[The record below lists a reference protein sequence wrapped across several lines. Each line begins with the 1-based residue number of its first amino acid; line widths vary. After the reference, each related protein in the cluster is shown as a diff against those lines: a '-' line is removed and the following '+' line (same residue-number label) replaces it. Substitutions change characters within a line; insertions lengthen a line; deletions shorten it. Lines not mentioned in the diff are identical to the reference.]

1 MLQLTT
7 MASDPV
13 KNPVP
18 VTTPELATFRR
29 QVWLQVYLPLG
40 LGIVAVV
47 AVGLGLWLAG
57 VGQASVWADIG
68 LVYLIVTGMVLLLV
82 FLAVVIALTLGV
94 SWLILRLPEPAQR
107 FQEIVTRIARLIR
120 LVADRSAQPFIGAR
134 AGWISLRALP
144 GLRRRR
150 TRTD

>member
-1 MLQLTT
+1 
-7 MASDPV
+7 MAPDPI
-13 KNPVP
+13 KNSVP
-18 VTTPELATFRR
+18 VSTPELATFRR
-29 QVWLQVYLPLG
+29 QVRLQVYLPLG
-40 LGIVAVV
+40 LGILAVAG
-47 AVGLGLWLAG
+47 VGLGLWLTG

-107 FQEIVTRIARLIR
+107 LQEIVARIARLVR
-120 LVADRSAQPFIGAR
+120 RVADRSTQPFIGVQ

-144 GLRRRR
+144 GLRRGRAR
-150 TRTD
+150 PD